1 MDIDI
6 DCQEIGTLSDYFEM
20 RNGMSE
26 ESPIMG
32 IICGNG
38 SSLPTSIQTTQSY
51 LRIRYDIK
59 LNNAR
64 WID

>member
-6 DCQEIGTLSDYFEM
+6 DCQEIGTLSDYLEM

-38 SSLPTSIQTTQSY
+38 SSLPTSIQTTQRY
-51 LRIRYDIK
+51 LRIRYNIK

>member
-6 DCQEIGTLSDYFEM
+6 DCQEIGTLSDYLEM

-38 SSLPTSIQTTQSY
+38 SSLPTSIQVQESGII
-51 LRIRYDIK
+51 LS
-59 LNNAR
+59 
-64 WID
+64 